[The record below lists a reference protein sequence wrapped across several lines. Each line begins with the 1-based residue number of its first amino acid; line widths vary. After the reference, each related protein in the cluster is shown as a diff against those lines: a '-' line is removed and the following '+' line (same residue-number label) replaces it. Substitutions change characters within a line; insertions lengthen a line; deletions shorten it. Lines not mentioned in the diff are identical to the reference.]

1 MELHQT
7 KSFCTAKEAVIGMKR
22 QATQWEKIFAS
33 YSSDKGLTTTIPKG
47 FKQLNFKATD
57 NP

>member
-1 MELHQT
+1 
-7 KSFCTAKEAVIGMKR
+7 MKR